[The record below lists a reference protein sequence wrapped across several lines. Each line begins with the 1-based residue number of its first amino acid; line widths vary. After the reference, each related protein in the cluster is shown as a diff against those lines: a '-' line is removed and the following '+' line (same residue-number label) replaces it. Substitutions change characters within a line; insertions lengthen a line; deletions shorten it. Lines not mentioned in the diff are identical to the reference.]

1 MEVKLLRANR
11 HCLST
16 LARGKIEW
24 QRESMAMCEMM
35 ESRERCVRMYKLLG
49 DGWEGWV
56 VGGVVCDLKEDGSL
70 EHGDY
75 IRFSAPA

>member
-1 MEVKLLRANR
+1 MV
-11 HCLST
+11 
-16 LARGKIEW
+16 
-24 QRESMAMCEMM
+24 MCEMM
-35 ESRERCVRMYKLLG
+35 KSRERCVRMYNLLG